1 MIFAK
6 KKGEERKKSGTECL
20 ALLERLDEWWKV
32 GAAGGCK
39 TGLTWTS
46 FSEHEAHRRAE
57 SPAVARRVGRAHFT
71 LKLWRRE

>member
-1 MIFAK
+1 MGMKVEGVKISESLCDICK
-6 KKGEERKKSGTECL
+6 KKERKEKKSGTECL

-46 FSEHEAHRRAE
+46 FSAA
-57 SPAVARRVGRAHFT
+57 
-71 LKLWRRE
+71 

>member
-6 KKGEERKKSGTECL
+6 KKKERKEKKSGTECL

-46 FSEHEAHRRAE
+46 FSAA
-57 SPAVARRVGRAHFT
+57 
-71 LKLWRRE
+71 